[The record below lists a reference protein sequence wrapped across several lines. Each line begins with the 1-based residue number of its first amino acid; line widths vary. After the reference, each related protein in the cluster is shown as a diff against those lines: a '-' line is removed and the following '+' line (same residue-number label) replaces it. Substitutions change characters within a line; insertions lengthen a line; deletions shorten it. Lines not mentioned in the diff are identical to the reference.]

1 MSEPVTEPGLIGGS
15 TLAGYRIERKLGEG
29 GMGAVYLASNPDLP
43 RRDAIKVLSTE
54 LSRDPEFRARFIR
67 EADVAA
73 RLSHPNIVAVY
84 RRGETP
90 AGQLWIAMQ
99 FVDGQDADAALRAGT
114 MTPQRAIAIVGQVA
128 SALDYAHG
136 QHVVHRDVKPANFLL
151 AHDAAEERALLADFG
166 IARALDEIGLTASG
180 QVMSTVAYAAPEVL
194 AGTPVDYRADLYSLG
209 CALFK
214 LLTGKTPYWAAAGA
228 PAVML
233 AHLQEPPPRVTDLA
247 PGLPPALDAVI
258 AVAMAKDPA
267 LRYRT
272 AGELASAATVALH
285 SQDRT
290 VQWRIPAG
298 ARELPTT
305 SPTPLLS
312 APSPGP
318 PHPAPRR
325 GRRRR
330 VVAALLGIGLTVAAA
345 VTGVVVTSRHSDPV
359 AQAKNV
365 TVQPVSIRDLPALLP
380 TADQLGAAMSAAIA
394 ITGVTTGIGVDSNF
408 LDSQDCAGPWM
419 AAQRAA
425 YFGSGWQALE
435 LQSADQPRPATAP
448 GGIPVVPADS
458 FVALLSFPVAKLAT
472 RFLDRQKAVWQ
483 KCVGRT
489 VVFNGQDNMQLPERF
504 GEFRVTGD
512 NILTITHQMANLPM
526 ACGRGL
532 TVRNNVAID
541 VAVCYS
547 PKALDAAVSL
557 VRQIADKVPQ

>member
-15 TLAGYRIERKLGEG
+15 LLAGYRIERKLGEG

-43 RRDAIKVLSTE
+43 RRDAIKVLSAE
-54 LSRDPEFRARFIR
+54 LSRDPQFRARFIR

-99 FVDGQDADAALRAGT
+99 FVDGQDADAALRAGS
-114 MTPQRAIAIVGQVA
+114 MTAQRAIDIVGHVA

-136 QHVVHRDVKPANFLL
+136 QHVVHRDIKPANFLL
-151 AHDAAEERALLADFG
+151 AHDATEERALLADFG

-214 LLTGKTPYWAAAGA
+214 LLTGKTPYWTAAGA

-233 AHLQEPPPRVTDLA
+233 AHLQQPPPRVSDLV

-267 LRYRT
+267 LRYRS

-285 SQDRT
+285 SQDQT
-290 VQWRIPAG
+290 VQWRNTAG
-298 ARELPTT
+298 ANEPPTT
-305 SPTPLLS
+305 SPTPLLP
-312 APSPGP
+312 APPPGP
-318 PHPAPRR
+318 LQLGRPKR
-325 GRRRR
+325 RRRR
-330 VVAALLGIGLTVAAA
+330 VVAALLGIGLTVAAT
-345 VTGVVVTSRHSDPV
+345 VTGVAVTSRHSDTV
-359 AQAKNV
+359 AQPKKV
-365 TVQPVSIRDLPALLP
+365 TAQPVSIRDLPALLP
-380 TADQLGAAMSAAIA
+380 TADQLGAAMSAAIT
-394 ITGVTTGIGVDSNF
+394 ITGVTTGIGIDSNS
-408 LDSQDCAGPWM
+408 LDSQDCASPWM
-419 AAQRAA
+419 VAQRAA

-435 LQSADQPRPATAP
+435 LQSADQPQPATAP
-448 GGIPVVPADS
+448 GGLPLPGANS
-458 FVALLSFPVAKLAT
+458 FVAVLSFPVAELAT

-483 KCVGRT
+483 KCVGRIVT
-489 VVFNGQDNMQLPERF
+489 FNGGDKMQLPERF
-504 GEFRVTGD
+504 GEFSVTGD
-512 NILTITHQMANLPM
+512 NILTITHQMANLPI
-526 ACGRGL
+526 ACGRAL

-547 PKALDAAVSL
+547 AKPLDAAVSL
-557 VRQIADKVPQ
+557 VKQIADKVPQ